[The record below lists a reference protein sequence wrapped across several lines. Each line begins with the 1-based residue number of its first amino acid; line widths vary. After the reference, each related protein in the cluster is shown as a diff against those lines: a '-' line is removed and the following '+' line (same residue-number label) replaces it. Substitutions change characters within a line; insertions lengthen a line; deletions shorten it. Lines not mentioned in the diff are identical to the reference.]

1 MSSSL
6 RKLYSR
12 GELLRRY
19 SARILMYW
27 HVHSGSALRVSSH
40 FPLWSEFPKRASRK
54 LYSRGELLRRYG
66 ARILMYWRVHSG
78 SALRVSSH
86 CSLWS
91 ELPRRSIRKNQGFIL
106 LVTLLII
113 GVISLLVLTSMQHVL
128 LYYKATNK
136 QEVLHQ
142 SFYQLEDVALRL
154 LYQHTSLNSNCVVRS
169 DAANQVIHH
178 FLEDKGCSLK
188 SGLTQYKY
196 YIEDL
201 GEFPCLV
208 VRHKGRKSAS
218 HHQRVTVV
226 PFEEG
231 VPVSL
236 LQIRFISAGRVIPC
250 LLEEHAISLG
260 VSSWRYLPSL

>member
-19 SARILMYW
+19 GTRILIYW
-27 HVHSGSALRVSSH
+27 LVHSGSAFREPLH
-40 FPLWSEFPKRASRK
+40 FPF
-54 LYSRGELLRRYG
+54 
-66 ARILMYWRVHSG
+66 
-78 SALRVSSH
+78 
-86 CSLWS
+86 WS
-91 ELPRRSIRKNQGFIL
+91 ELPKRDIRKNQGFIL
-106 LVTLLII
+106 LVTLLIT
-113 GVISLLVLTSMQHVL
+113 GVISLLILTSMQHVL
-128 LYYKATNK
+128 LYYKTINK

-142 SFYQLEDVALRL
+142 SFYQLENVALRL
-154 LYQHTSLNSNCVVRS
+154 LHQDKALNSDCVVHS
-169 DAANQVIHH
+169 DAANQVVHNL
-178 FLEDKGCSLK
+178 LELKGCSLK

-208 VRHKGRKSAS
+208 VYYKGRKSAS

-226 PFEEG
+226 SFEEES
-231 VPVSL
+231 PLSL
-236 LQIRFISAGRVIPC
+236 LQIRFIGSGRAIPC
-250 LLEEHAISLG
+250 LVNEHAIPLG